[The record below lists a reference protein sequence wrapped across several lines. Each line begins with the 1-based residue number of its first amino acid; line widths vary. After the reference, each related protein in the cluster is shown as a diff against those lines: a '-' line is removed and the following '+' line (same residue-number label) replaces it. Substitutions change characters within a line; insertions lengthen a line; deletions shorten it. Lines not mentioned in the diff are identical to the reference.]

1 VDTRSGTHL
10 WSQRYD
16 RDITDIF
23 AVQDDIAQAIVG
35 TLKVTLTGAAP
46 TVQASTN
53 VDAYDAYLKGR
64 HQLLTLTYA
73 GVVAA
78 QQLFETA
85 IRIDGGFAPAHA
97 DLAGCFVHYAEQG
110 RKSSHEAMPTA
121 RDMAKRALGLDPA
134 NPDGHHWL
142 ARVAAEYDYDW
153 ATALHHYEQAT
164 SSGRFSPSAR
174 GALAQF
180 VLLPLGRYDEA
191 ERDAA
196 AAIAADPLSPV
207 TRIHLSNIY
216 RARGA
221 LDRAAAAVDPATGRA
236 RVRLDPRRRPR
247 LFPHRVR
254 AVRRDARL
262 SAAGSRRPPPVGAGD
277 DDLQPEIP
285 PERGRPPHARR
296 ARDSVVMTRSVVERT
311 RERGRVRGGC
321 PPSLAARATA
331 GPP

>member
-1 VDTRSGTHL
+1 
-10 WSQRYD
+10 
-16 RDITDIF
+16 
-23 AVQDDIAQAIVG
+23 
-35 TLKVTLTGAAP
+35 
-46 TVQASTN
+46 
-53 VDAYDAYLKGR
+53 
-64 HQLLTLTYA
+64 LLTLTYA

-121 RDMAKRALGLDPA
+121 RAMAKRALGLDPA

-216 RARGA
+216 RAR
-221 LDRAAAAVDPATGRA
+221 
-236 RVRLDPRRRPR
+236 VRLDPRRRPR

-254 AVRRDARL
+254 TVRRDARL